1 MIGSGTL
8 RAKRGVGR
16 HSLGTPSPA
25 VLLGP
30 LAGLL
35 YIVGFSLFGLP
46 ICICFLGYTG
56 VRKLVAR

>member
-1 MIGSGTL
+1 M
-8 RAKRGVGR
+8 
-16 HSLGTPSPA
+16 
-25 VLLGP
+25 LLGP